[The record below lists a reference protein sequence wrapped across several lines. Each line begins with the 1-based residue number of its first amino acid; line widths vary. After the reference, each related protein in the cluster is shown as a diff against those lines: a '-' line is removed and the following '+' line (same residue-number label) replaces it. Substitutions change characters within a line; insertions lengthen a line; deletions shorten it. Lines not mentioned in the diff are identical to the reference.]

1 MNEKSLNFS
10 IYLLSFMTNARADS
24 ETRANVVVGFK
35 KQTAVKTRKSVSADE
50 TEHEG
55 RKQAGGFRRVEH
67 TSLESYKVTW
77 IRTTDGN

>member
-1 MNEKSLNFS
+1 
-10 IYLLSFMTNARADS
+10 MTNARADS

-55 RKQAGGFRRVEH
+55 RKQAGNRQAGSGGSNTRAWKA
-67 TSLESYKVTW
+67 TK
-77 IRTTDGN
+77 